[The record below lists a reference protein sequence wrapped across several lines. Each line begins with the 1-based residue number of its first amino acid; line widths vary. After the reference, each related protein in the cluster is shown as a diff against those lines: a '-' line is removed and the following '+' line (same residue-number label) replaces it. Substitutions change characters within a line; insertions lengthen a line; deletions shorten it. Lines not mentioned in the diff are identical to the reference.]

1 MNDKIKNIV
10 VTGVFALFIAF
21 FTVMSL
27 ICGANPKEKSDA
39 ERRPL
44 AQPPS
49 NVTVGS
55 IIDKTAID
63 SFEKFSVDQFPFREF
78 FRGIKAR
85 FQMNVLNLKE
95 NNGLAV
101 EDGYIAK
108 IESTFNEEFVKNSI
122 DVIAQITNT
131 YFGNSKGDKFISVIP
146 DKNYYFSEVY
156 GYASPDYEELISDIQ
171 KALEGTE
178 YIDLFNSLSLDC
190 YYKTDTHWDQPKII
204 GALHTLAAALGV
216 SDYISGEYTENIIE
230 GDFYGVYHGQSALN
244 PNPDKIKYLTNDILN
259 GVKVYNYKYENGM
272 KIEEVPMY
280 NLDLFEGEDSYN
292 VFLSGAAGNPVMR
305 IVNNKCENKDTL
317 VVFRDSYGSSMLPLL
332 SEAYRT
338 IYVVDIRSMDYKITD
353 SWNGL
358 YECIPERVFAESDVL
373 FLFST
378 LVLNSNAFK

>member
-10 VTGVFALFIAF
+10 VTGVFTLFFAF
-21 FTVMSL
+21 FTIMCL
-27 ICGANPKEKSDA
+27 ICGTNPKEKSNA

-49 NVTVGS
+49 NVTIGS

-63 SFEKFSVDQFPFREF
+63 LFEKFSVDQFPFREF

-85 FQMNVLNLKE
+85 FQMNILNLKE

-108 IESTFNEEFVKNSI
+108 IESTFNEDYVKNSI
-122 DVIAQITNT
+122 DVIKHITDT
-131 YFGNSKGDKFISVIP
+131 YFSNGKGDKFISLIP

-156 GYASPDYEELISDIQ
+156 GYAAPDYEKLISDIQ
-171 KALEGTE
+171 TALKGTE
-178 YIDLFNSLSLDC
+178 YIDLFNSLSLDS
-190 YYKTDTHWDQPKII
+190 YYKTDTHWDQPKILD
-204 GALHTLAAALGV
+204 ALQTLATALGV
-216 SDYISGEYTENIIE
+216 SEYLSGEYEENVID

-244 PNPDKIKYLTNDILN
+244 PTPDKITYLTNDILS

-292 VFLSGAAGNPVMR
+292 IFLSGAAGNPVMR
-305 IVNNKCENKDTL
+305 IVNNKCENKETL
-317 VVFRDSYGSSMLPLL
+317 IVFRDSYGSSMIPLL

-353 SWNGL
+353 AWNGL